1 MAMAEKRAENEVE
14 DKPSIAQLLDRK
26 GVMKSMPV
34 KEEEKEGED
43 TVDEK
48 SVETN
53 TSPGK
58 TLK

>member
-1 MAMAEKRAENEVE
+1 
-14 DKPSIAQLLDRK
+14 
-26 GVMKSMPV
+26 MKSMPV